1 MTQFTFTIEQIREI
15 YEAGIRRGNDE
26 ATAHDWGTRPD
37 GNKFDAL
44 VEAMSDIVNEGKT
57 FTDDDYTHWD
67 DVEKIV
73 NE

>member
-15 YEAGIRRGNDE
+15 YEAGVRRGSDE
-26 ATAHDWGTRPD
+26 ATSYDWGVSPD
-37 GNKFDAL
+37 GNKFDEL
-44 VEAMSDIVNEGKT
+44 VEVMSNIVNEGKT

-73 NE
+73 KE